1 MHTCDKETLVYLES
15 TNRQNRTCSVLQKEE
30 EEESIRNLK
39 PVAIALP
46 LSGRPPGK
54 PPPPLPYGQT
64 DSKPPPTTTATPKVR
79 AEAANGVREAEAEAN
94 HDVVMDDDG
103 FRRYLASNPSMTLAT
118 GTRLDG
124 GEVRPNTLQSK
135 IVFHVSVLPLAS

>member
-1 MHTCDKETLVYLES
+1 MINSMHTCDKETLVYLES

-94 HDVVMDDDG
+94 HDVVVDDDG
-103 FRRYLASNPSMTLAT
+103 MTFHRRWVPTLPCVKPVHDLGHRDAA
-118 GTRLDG
+118 RW
-124 GEVRPNTLQSK
+124 R
-135 IVFHVSVLPLAS
+135 